1 MARLN
6 RRIMRGTVRRTLR
19 GTLLVEAA
27 IVMPV
32 VILMTFVLIEGGWL
46 MLKAEQIENAARQG
60 ARVAALNNS
69 TNAQVDNV
77 IKTILHSAGLPE
89 AGVWTVSPTPDSAP
103 NRGTQIKVTV
113 TIPYGNI
120 TLTKVP
126 LLITGKESPV
136 TSSVTMTK
144 E

>member
-6 RRIMRGTVRRTLR
+6 QRIRRRTLRR

-27 IVMPV
+27 IIMPV

-60 ARVAALNNS
+60 ARVASLNNS
-69 TNAQVDNV
+69 TSGQVDTV
-77 IKTILHSAGLPE
+77 ISTILASAKLP
-89 AGVWTVSPTPDSAP
+89 ASGTWTCVPSPASAA
-103 NRGTQIKVTV
+103 RGTQIKVTV

-126 LLITGKESPV
+126 LIITGSESPV
-136 TSSVTMTK
+136 SSSVTMTK